1 MTTNES
7 KIENTKKPKNQG
19 PIRWNAIVI
28 FTVLILLFGLYFKLF
43 FDSHMKSF
51 MEWAGY
57 KALGTEV
64 NISKLETS
72 FASGQIAITQIQ
84 ITSAEKPDFNSI
96 ELGSIRFGFSWD
108 ALLRLKFVVDEMAV
122 ESVQFMSKRAYP
134 GKVAPPDLPTPDKPS
149 LVSQLQ
155 DQALNKVES
164 KNKNNILGDF
174 TAFLKTGD
182 YKQQLNSIESQ
193 LESKK
198 LAEELE
204 KKWKSKQVDWDLRVK
219 NLPKEKDFAEFKKQF
234 ESIKSKDFKS
244 PQELNESIKKFNELK
259 QQAEDKVKIV
269 NDFKTDLKAD
279 LKAIETDYKTLDDT
293 IKSDISSIKDRLKI
307 PKINAA
313 AIAKSMFMDYLTPY
327 ISKLDKAK
335 NLAEKYLPPKYSKM
349 VTENLSADKLLNK
362 KTSEA
367 KDEETSD
374 DIQPHAR
381 DEGVSYEFPV
391 TTGYP
396 LFWIKKISI
405 SSKSNSQ
412 ADYGDIEG
420 LITHVVSNQRQIN
433 KPTELNINGDF
444 KSKNITGIKVYGLF
458 DNLKPE
464 PVVNFNFAVKN
475 YPLQNLDLINSPDG
489 KISLPSTALAVDLK
503 TATEGFKTY
512 TVALNNN
519 FYNAQ
524 FVAEAKD
531 KNVNELVK
539 GVFSQINEFDLT
551 ANAQG
556 ELSRLDF
563 DVQSSLGEKLEK
575 AFSATIQQ
583 KIDEINNEIKAKID
597 KEIGQ
602 YKSQFEKQIQQ
613 FTKGYSADAQ
623 GAESQLNNQKA
634 AVDNK
639 VDLAKKDLEN
649 KAKDKVKD
657 EGKKVLDG
665 LKKKFKF

>member
-1 MTTNES
+1 MTE
-7 KIENTKKPKNQG
+7 TKAIKKAPKKQG

-28 FTVLILLFGLYFKLF
+28 FVVLVLLFGIYFKLF

-64 NISKLETS
+64 NISQLNTS
-72 FASGQIAITQIQ
+72 FIDGKIAITKVQ
-84 ITSAEKPDFNSI
+84 ITSSEKPDFNSI

-134 GKVAPPDLPTPDKPS
+134 GKVAPPEPPAPNEPS
-149 LVSQLQ
+149 LVSKLQ
-155 DQALNKVES
+155 DQALNKIEG

-193 LESKK
+193 LESKQ
-198 LAEELE
+198 LAADLE
-204 KKWKSKQVDWDLRVK
+204 KKWKQKQTDWDQRVK
-219 NLPKEKDFAEFKKQF
+219 NLPKEKDLADFKKQF
-234 ESIKSKDFKS
+234 ESIKSKDFKT
-244 PQELNESIKKFNELK
+244 PQELNESIKQFNELK
-259 QQAEDKVKIV
+259 RQADVKVKIV
-269 NDFKTDLKAD
+269 NDFKNDLKND

-293 IKSDISSIKDRLKI
+293 IKSDIIAIKDRLKI
-307 PKINAA
+307 PKINAGD
-313 AIAKSMFMDYLTPY
+313 IAKSLFMDYLTPY
-327 ISKLDKAK
+327 ISKLDNAK
-335 NLAEKYLPPKYSKM
+335 NLAVKYLPPKYSKM
-349 VTENLSADKLLNK
+349 ITDSKQDKASK
-362 KTSEA
+362 EDS
-367 KDEETSD
+367 SD

-381 DEGVSYEFPV
+381 GKGVTYEFPI

-420 LITHVVSNQRQIN
+420 LITNVVSNQRQIN
-433 KPTELNINGDF
+433 KTTELNIHGDF
-444 KSKNITGIKVYGLF
+444 KSKNITGLKVYGLF
-458 DNLKPE
+458 NNLKQQPI
-464 PVVNFNFAVKN
+464 VNFNFVVKN
-475 YPLQNLDLINSPDG
+475 YPLQNIDLVNSPDG
-489 KISLPSTALAVDLK
+489 KISLPSSSMAVNLE
-503 TATEGFKTY
+503 TSTEGFKDY
-512 TVALNNN
+512 TIALNNN

-524 FVAEAKD
+524 FIAEAQD

-539 GVFSQINEFDLT
+539 GVFSQITEFDLS
-551 ANAQG
+551 AKAQG
-556 ELSRLDF
+556 ELSSLNF
-563 DVQSSLGEKLEK
+563 DIESSLDRQLEK

-583 KIDEINNEIKAKID
+583 KIDEINNEIKSKID

-602 YKSQFEKQIQQ
+602 FKAQFEKQIQQ

-623 GAESQLNNQKA
+623 GAESQLNNQKSA
-634 AVDNK
+634 IDNK

-649 KAKDKVKD
+649 KAKDKIKD
-657 EGKKVLDG
+657 QGKKALDD
-665 LKKKFKF
+665 LKKKLKF

>member
-64 NISKLETS
+64 NINKLETS

-134 GKVAPPDLPTPDKPS
+134 GKVAPPDLPTPDKSS

-503 TATEGFKTY
+503 TATDGFKTY

-551 ANAQG
+551 AKAEG

-597 KEIGQ
+597 KEISQ

>member
-244 PQELNESIKKFNELK
+244 PQELNESINKFNELK

-597 KEIGQ
+597 KEISQ

>member
-64 NISKLETS
+64 NINKLETS

-108 ALLRLKFVVDEMAV
+108 ALLRLKFVADEMAV

-134 GKVAPPDLPTPDKPS
+134 GKVAPPDLPTPDKSS

-367 KDEETSD
+367 KNEEASD

-597 KEIGQ
+597 KEISQ

>member
-1 MTTNES
+1 M
-7 KIENTKKPKNQG
+7 IEKKPKKQG
-19 PIRWNAIVI
+19 PIRWNAIAI
-28 FTVLILLFGLYFKLF
+28 FAILILLFWIYFKLF

-57 KALGTEV
+57 KAMGTEV
-64 NISKLETS
+64 NISKLETT

-108 ALLRLKFVVDEMAV
+108 ALLRLKFVVEEMTV
-122 ESVQFMSKRAYP
+122 ESVQFMSKRAYT
-134 GKVAPPDLPTPDKPS
+134 GKVAPPEPPSPDKPS

-164 KNKNNILGDF
+164 KNNILGDF

-204 KKWKSKQVDWDLRVK
+204 KKWKLKQTDWDQRVK

-234 ESIKSKDFKS
+234 ESIKSKDFKT

-259 QQAEDKVKIV
+259 KQADDKVKIV
-269 NDFKTDLKAD
+269 NDFKNDLKTD
-279 LKAIETDYKTLDDT
+279 LKAIETDYKTLDDK
-293 IKSDISSIKDRLKI
+293 IKSDINAIKDRLKI
-307 PKINAA
+307 PKINAGD
-313 AIAKSMFMDYLTPY
+313 IAKSLFMDYLTPY
-327 ISKLDKAK
+327 ISKLDHAK
-335 NLAEKYLPPKYSKM
+335 NLAVKYLPPKYSKM
-349 VTENLSADKLLNK
+349 ITENKKDKAN
-362 KTSEA
+362 E
-367 KDEETSD
+367 DTSD
-374 DIQPHAR
+374 DIQPHPR
-381 DEGVSYEFPV
+381 DNGVTYEFPV

-412 ADYGDIEG
+412 TDYGDIEG
-420 LITHVVSNQRQIN
+420 LITNVVSNQRQIN
-433 KPTELNINGDF
+433 KTTELNIHGDF
-444 KSKNITGIKVYGLF
+444 KSKNITGLKVYGLF
-458 DNLKPE
+458 NNLKEQPL
-464 PVVNFNFAVKN
+464 VNFNFAVKN
-475 YPLQNLDLINSPDG
+475 YPLQNIDLVNSPDG
-489 KISLPSTALAVDLK
+489 KISLPSSSMAINLETS
-503 TATEGFKTY
+503 TEGFKDY
-512 TVALNNN
+512 RIALNNN

-524 FVAEAKD
+524 FVAEAQD

-539 GVFSQINEFDLT
+539 GVFSQITEFDLS
-551 ANAQG
+551 AKAQG
-556 ELSRLDF
+556 ELSSLNF
-563 DVQSSLGEKLEK
+563 DIESSLGRQLEK

-583 KIDEINNEIKAKID
+583 KIDEINNEIKSKID

-602 YKSQFEKQIQQ
+602 FKAQFEKQIQQ

-623 GAESQLNNQKA
+623 GAESQLSNQKSA
-634 AVDNK
+634 IDNK

-649 KAKDKVKD
+649 KAKDKIKD
-657 EGKKVLDG
+657 QGKKALDD
-665 LKKKFKF
+665 LKKKLKF